1 MQSESVVILTSFPA
15 VPFLTT
21 LTMKEK
27 TQAAINAAAAKAAE
41 NDIHSSSIP
50 SEIKLMVQMANSCQI
65 VVEDVFNRIKGV
77 YAKHGFR
84 PTNDNEILKGL
95 TDYCKAVR
103 MAGYHFFNRID
114 PLITDATFY
123 SGDGDDGLTA
133 VQRYDAFNGA
143 ANVGIRLLMLYAD
156 RVYDDETYGK
166 LFRLLRKMPSRGV
179 FSDADIARFTNNGK
193 R

>member
-1 MQSESVVILTSFPA
+1 MA
-15 VPFLTT
+15 DK
-21 LTMKEK
+21 KEK
-27 TQAAINAAAAKAAE
+27 SRSEINNEAAKAADK
-41 NDIHSSSIP
+41 DIFSSSIP
-50 SEIKLMVQMANSCQI
+50 SEIKLMVQMANSCQV

-95 TDYCKAVR
+95 TDYCKCVR
-103 MAGYHFFNRID
+103 MAGWHFFNKID

-123 SGDGDDGLTA
+123 SGDDGEMTG

-143 ANVGIRLLMLYAD
+143 ANIAVRLLMLYAD
-156 RVYDDETYGK
+156 RVADEENYSK
-166 LFRLLRKMPSRGV
+166 LFKTLRQMPTRGI
-179 FSDADIARFTNNGK
+179 FSDEDIARFTNKGK